1 LDARGSE
8 GLSAHHRQQQPRLLR
23 GGFGAAQAVYV
34 GASLRVIRAFG
45 LRRKESVMLRPNACI
60 VPFECARR
68 PNFDHP
74 CRLNADQGWKA
85 AS

>member
-1 LDARGSE
+1 MKARVVPTAMPDE
-8 GLSAHHRQQQPRLLR
+8 ATAAVVPARRNPLSPKKLL
-23 GGFGAAQAVYV
+23 
-34 GASLRVIRAFG
+34 L
-45 LRRKESVMLRPNACI
+45 
-60 VPFECARR
+60 CARR

>member
-1 LDARGSE
+1 MVTNTYWYL
-8 GLSAHHRQQQPRLLR
+8 
-23 GGFGAAQAVYV
+23 QAVPELMAV
-34 GASLRVIRAFG
+34 AAKR
-45 LRRKESVMLRPNACI
+45 
-60 VPFECARR
+60 FECARR